1 MKDRKNPESNVIH
14 IDYSNEQHFVQS
26 FIRKNRRERLLYELS
41 TPEKRYDGVSRF
53 CHQAKE
59 LLDPSKII
67 MEGEDLDRR
76 PEFDCFVQQHDE
88 ICFVL
93 SPEFYTDE
101 QFLPLRDAV
110 HKAIISLDAVIIMG
124 STFAVVFGE
133 PVKGGRGKY
142 LLSEKSVEF

>member
-1 MKDRKNPESNVIH
+1 MKNGKNADPNVIH
-14 IDYSNEQHFVQS
+14 VDYANEQHFVQS
-26 FIRKNRRERLLYELS
+26 FIKKNRRERLLYELS

-59 LLDPSKII
+59 LLEPSKIM

-76 PEFDCFVQQHDE
+76 PEFDCFVRQHDE

-93 SPEFYTDE
+93 SPDFYTDE

-110 HKAIISLDAVIIMG
+110 QKAIICPDAVIIMG
-124 STFAVVFGE
+124 STFAVIFGE
-133 PVKGGRGKY
+133 PMKGGRGKY
-142 LLSEKSVEF
+142 LLSEKTAAL

>member
-1 MKDRKNPESNVIH
+1 MRQTDMSLFEQFRFIEVNM
-14 IDYSNEQHFVQS
+14 DYLNEQHFVQA
-26 FIRKNRRERLLYELS
+26 FIRKNRRERLLYELT

-59 LLDPSKII
+59 LLEPSKII

-76 PEFDCFVQQHDE
+76 PEFDRFVQQHDE

-93 SPEFYTDE
+93 SPDFYMDD

-110 HKAIISLDAVIIMG
+110 RKAVISLAAVLIVG

-133 PVKGGRGKY
+133 PMKGGRGKY
-142 LLSEKSVEF
+142 LLLE